1 MEIQQIKEKL
11 TILEVLQHYRLQ
23 PNKNKMLCCPFHPD
37 KNPSMQVYPETNTV
51 HCFSGNCPQTGK
63 AIDQIDFI
71 MHKESCSK
79 HEAILKAKKLLGE
92 TIIEKVNQKHQAM
105 NDKDQN
111 LTETFSNLQEALPR
125 SKKAM
130 EYLESRNLQEVK
142 EVGYNP
148 GGSGSHYNK
157 MGQCVIFPLKDKEG
171 QIVSFYGRHISRD
184 GHYYLTNRT
193 GLYPSYPSQEVK
205 QLVLTESVIDAA
217 TIQRFTDYQVLAL
230 YGTNGLTPEHIEAI
244 QACKELEEIIFF
256 LDGDEAGG
264 TATAKYARKLQ
275 KLLPNVQISQVATP
289 ENEDPNSLT
298 ISHEP
303 EILNHLIE
311 NRVLL
316 SSNETPS
323 NEEKT
328 KKSEPAKFSPKVERS
343 EIPTDNV
350 GKVAQQMHSN
360 GTPGK
365 LDTFNSE
372 YLVFEKIPLLIS
384 VLGGIGLHPIDKMR
398 VTLKIE
404 RTDSNSP
411 LHQLRHYLDL
421 YHDDQV
427 EKLTR
432 KAAERLEL
440 GSREVQITVAELIQA
455 LEDHRQHLIDQQK
468 PKKPEARIIPP
479 DREKTAIGIMKRK
492 SYLKTV
498 LPELLAKTGVVGEVK
513 NGIILWTTYG
523 TRKQKDPLHVICL
536 GASGTGK
543 TYLQEKI
550 TDLVPEEDKV
560 SGTAISENA
569 LYYAQDLNL
578 SHKLFIIEDLDGASN
593 ILYALRELQ
602 TKKTISK
609 MVTQKDSKGNMR
621 TEIVTVHGP
630 ICLTATTTKERLY
643 EDNANRCLLIYLD
656 GSRAQQEA
664 IMDDQRK
671 RSAGKINKKEQEQTK
686 ELLRDMQALYK
697 PITVRNPYAEQLKIP
712 ETVFKPL
719 RTNSHYLAF
728 IEGVTFCN
736 QFQRKAFSDPETGE
750 LYINTEIEDIELANE
765 LMKDVLLSKSDELSK
780 ACRDFFESLKSHL
793 QKQKKISF
801 YREDVRHWMRVNP
814 NNLRYY
820 LKQLVQYGLLKVVQ
834 RHKNLGNEYE
844 VSNLE
849 EYQDL
854 NGQLSSVLDKALE
867 EIKKKNNPD
876 S

>member
-1 MEIQQIKEKL
+1 
-11 TILEVLQHYRLQ
+11 LQ
-23 PNKNKMLCCPFHPD
+23 CPFHEDD
-37 KNPSMQVYPETNTV
+37 KPSLRVYPDTNTY
-51 HCFSGNCPQTGK
+51 HCFGCSKSGDVIQ
-63 AIDQIDFI
+63 FI
-71 MHKESCSK
+71 QDKEQCSK
-79 HEAILKAKKLLGE
+79 HEALKKASKMAGEQIIQTIQAKPSMQTNYAKLFAQM
-92 TIIEKVNQKHQAM
+92 QKH
-105 NDKDQN
+105 
-111 LTETFSNLQEALPR
+111 LSR
-125 SKKAM
+125 SKKAIA
-130 EYLESRNLQEVK
+130 YLEARGLHDAKIAQ
-142 EVGYNP
+142 GYNP
-148 GGSGSHYNK
+148 GTEYKQLKN
-157 MGQCVIFPLKDKEG
+157 CIVYPLKDENG
-171 QIVSFYGRHISRD
+171 TIVSLYGRSIGKAGTHF
-184 GHYYLTNRT
+184 YTANRS
-193 GLYPSYPSQEVK
+193 GLYPGYLPTETRTVI
-205 QLVLTESVIDAA
+205 LTESIIDSA
-217 TIQRFTDYQVLAL
+217 TIAKYLPAGAGTDYQTLAL
-230 YGTNGLTPEHIEAI
+230 YGTNGFTDEHS
-244 QACKELEEIIFF
+244 QALSQLPSMREIILFF
-256 LDGDEAGG
+256 DGDEAGEK
-264 TATAKYARKLQ
+264 AAEKYSKQL
-275 KLLPNVQISQVATP
+275 KELLPGVQISKVATP

-298 ISHEP
+298 QSHEP

-311 NRVLL
+311 NRTVFSSPDSYRDENNSVEDL
-316 SSNETPS
+316 SADRH
-323 NEEKT
+323 EK
-328 KKSEPAKFSPKVERS
+328 KPAKPDPVKFSPNEVTS
-343 EIPTDNV
+343 QI
-350 GKVAQQMHSN
+350 HSN
-360 GTPGK
+360 GTPSK
-365 LDTFNSE
+365 LDTSNSD
-372 YLVFEKIPLLIS
+372 YLTFTKIPLLIS
-384 VLGGIGLHPIDKMR
+384 ILGGIGLHPIDKMR

-404 RTDSNSP
+404 RTPGVGQAASP
-411 LHQLRHYLDL
+411 LHQLRHSLDL

-427 EKLTR
+427 EKLIR
-432 KAAERLEL
+432 KTAERLEL
-440 GSREVQITVAELIQA
+440 GSREVQLAIAELTAA
-455 LEDHRQHLIDQQK
+455 LETHRLELIEKNK
-468 PKKPEARIIPP
+468 PRKAEKREIPP
-479 DREKTAIGIMKRK
+479 ERAQRARK
-492 SYLKTV
+492 LMERKHYLKND
-498 LPELLAKTGVVGEVK
+498 LYELIKQSGVVGER
-513 NGIILWTTYG
+513 NNSLTLWITYA
-523 TRKQKDPLHVICL
+523 TRKRYDPLHVICL

-736 QFQRKAFSDPETGE
+736 QFQRKAFTDPETGE